1 MAIVRSL
8 GKAARRAGM
17 RAGDDLVSLGGIPVR
32 DILDCL
38 YFDGEEKFDAEV
50 VRGGKRR
57 VLHVRKSAD
66 EPLGIELEEEMR
78 PMRCRNKCVFCFVDQ
93 LPKGMRE
100 SLYVKDDDYRYSF
113 ISGSYVTLTNLSDDD
128 IDRIIR
134 LGLSPIYISVHAFT
148 DEVRRRL
155 VTNPGTDTL
164 IARMRKLGAAGI
176 KMHTQLVI
184 VPGLNDGEE
193 LTKSIRGLHGVE
205 GVATVA
211 VVPVGLTGHREGLAP
226 LRPATREESA
236 ATVKQ
241 VETLNAELGGFCWC
255 SDEYYVKAGMPPRE
269 YPYYGDF
276 EQIENG
282 VGLFAEFYDNVDYEL
297 FSLPDMRLN
306 KKIALI
312 TGVDFAPYLREKMKE
327 VDAKIGISSTV
338 FGIINR
344 FFGETITVAGLVT
357 AGDITAQADCSGM
370 DAAVIPDNMLKE
382 FGDVF
387 LDNVTTDEVSRA
399 LGVPLIVVSHNGSD
413 LVSRIADRFRG
424 EERR

>member
-1 MAIVRSL
+1 M
-8 GKAARRAGM
+8 
-17 RAGDDLVSLGGIPVR
+17 
-32 DILDCL
+32 
-38 YFDGEEKFDAEV
+38 
-50 VRGGKRR
+50 
-57 VLHVRKSAD
+57 
-66 EPLGIELEEEMR
+66 
-78 PMRCRNKCVFCFVDQ
+78 
-93 LPKGMRE
+93 
-100 SLYVKDDDYRYSF
+100 
-113 ISGSYVTLTNLSDDD
+113 
-128 IDRIIR
+128 
-134 LGLSPIYISVHAFT
+134 
-148 DEVRRRL
+148 
-155 VTNPGTDTL
+155 TNPGTDTL

-205 GVATVA
+205 GVAPVA

-226 LRPATREESA
+226 LRPAAREESA

-241 VETLNAELGGFCWC
+241 VEALNAELGGFCWC

-297 FSLPDMRLN
+297 SSLPDMRLN

-357 AGDITAQADCSGM
+357 AGDIIAQADCSGM

-413 LVSRIADRFRG
+413 LVSRIADCFRG